1 MLSNA
6 GVLEALRL
14 PEPMWLADPHW
25 MKVAIIIINLWGAGG
40 AGMLI
45 FLAGLQGVPEQLYEV
60 AELDGAG
67 KLRKFWNV
75 TLPMIT
81 PTIYFNLVMGI
92 IGALQCFMQAYVLT
106 QGMGGTDKALLFYV
120 LYIYQKAFIE
130 YDMGYAS
137 ALAWILF
144 VIILT
149 LTLAVVKSSKA
160 WLYYEGDNS

>member
-1 MLSNA
+1 
-6 GVLEALRL
+6 
-14 PEPMWLADPHW
+14 
-25 MKVAIIIINLWGAGG
+25 
-40 AGMLI
+40 
-45 FLAGLQGVPEQLYEV
+45 
-60 AELDGAG
+60 
-67 KLRKFWNV
+67 
-75 TLPMIT
+75 
-81 PTIYFNLVMGI
+81 
-92 IGALQCFMQAYVLT
+92 MQAYVLT